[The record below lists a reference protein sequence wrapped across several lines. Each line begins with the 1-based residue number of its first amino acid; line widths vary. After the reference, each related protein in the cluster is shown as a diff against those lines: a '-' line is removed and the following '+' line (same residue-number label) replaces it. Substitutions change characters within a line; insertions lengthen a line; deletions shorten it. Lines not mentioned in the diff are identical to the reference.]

1 MSVINQVLRDLEQR
15 HAAPGRKSLAKVP
28 VRAVGVPDRGGRAT
42 VLAACTAGLALT
54 AVSIAA
60 LHGWSIPAEATAAE
74 SPAKRG
80 AVIALASPSTILPP
94 TAPQRLRES
103 VTKRP
108 RGWSATG
115 AHDAPPEPAVV
126 GRTRTREPV
135 AEGEPLAAPA
145 ASVAASTGTS
155 KAPGASRSPVAANSA
170 TAEATAI
177 DRQDRPLAPVERA
190 ENAFL
195 AGIAALRNGHAIEAE
210 VKFRAALDA
219 LSAHVG
225 ARQALL
231 GLMLDSRRSVEAEAL
246 MRAGMV
252 ANPDHISFA
261 MVAARLQAQRGD
273 TVAAIL
279 TLESVQGPG
288 SGHGD
293 FVALHAAMLQ
303 RLGRHGE
310 AAERYGVAIGLGNA
324 LPVWFIGRAISLQQI
339 GKDSEARA
347 CFRQAIDTG
356 NLPPELRAFAE
367 RQLGS
372 RGSG

>member
-1 MSVINQVLRDLEQR
+1 MSVINRVLRDLEQR

-60 LHGWSIPAEATAAE
+60 LHGWSIPATATAAE
-74 SPAKRG
+74 APAKRG
-80 AVIALASPSTILPP
+80 AVIALAAPAVAAPGSSAVMPSAV
-94 TAPQRLRES
+94 APVRPRE
-103 VTKRP
+103 VATKRP
-108 RGWSATG
+108 RGWSVAG
-115 AHDAPPEPAVV
+115 AKDGPPEPPLV
-126 GRTRTREPV
+126 GRTRFQEPV
-135 AEGEPLAAPA
+135 VDVEPLAAPA
-145 ASVAASTGTS
+145 APSTV
-155 KAPGASRSPVAANSA
+155 GA
-170 TAEATAI
+170 TGI
-177 DRQDRPLAPVERA
+177 DRQERPLGPVERA

-195 AGIAALRNGHAIEAE
+195 MGIAALRNGHATEAE
-210 VKFRAALDA
+210 ARFRVALDA
-219 LSAHVG
+219 LPAHVG

-252 ANPDHISFA
+252 ANPDQISFA

-273 TVAAIL
+273 AVAAIL

-303 RLGRHGE
+303 RIGRHGE
-310 AAERYGVAIGLGNA
+310 AAQRYSVAIGLGNA
-324 LPVWFIGRAISLQQI
+324 QPVWYIGRAISLQQI
-339 GKDSEARA
+339 GKDAEARA
-347 CFRQAIDTG
+347 SFRQAIDTG
-356 NLPPELRAFAE
+356 SLPPELRAFAE
-367 RQLGS
+367 RQLGT
-372 RGSG
+372 REAG

>member
-1 MSVINQVLRDLEQR
+1 MSVINRVLRDLEQR
-15 HAAPGRKSLAKVP
+15 HAAPGRKTLAKVP

-60 LHGWSIPAEATAAE
+60 LHGWSIPATATAAE
-74 SPAKRG
+74 APAKRG
-80 AVIALASPSTILPP
+80 AVIALAAPVPAVSAPAPAVATASPVAP
-94 TAPQRLRES
+94 TRPREIA
-103 VTKRP
+103 TKRP

-115 AHDAPPEPAVV
+115 VQDAPPEPPVV
-126 GRTRTREPV
+126 GRTRVQEPV
-135 AEGEPLAAPA
+135 VDVEPLAAPKPA
-145 ASVAASTGTS
+145 VA
-155 KAPGASRSPVAANSA
+155 
-170 TAEATAI
+170 ATAI
-177 DRQDRPLAPVERA
+177 DRQERPLGPVERA

-195 AGIAALRNGHAIEAE
+195 AGIAALRNGHATEAE
-210 VKFRAALDA
+210 ARFRVALDA
-219 LSAHVG
+219 LPAHVG

-231 GLMLDSRRSVEAEAL
+231 GLMLDSRRPVEAEAL

-252 ANPDHISFA
+252 ANPDQISFA

-273 TVAAIL
+273 AVAAIL

-303 RLGRHGE
+303 RIGRHGE
-310 AAERYGVAIGLGNA
+310 AAQRYGVAIGLGNA
-324 LPVWFIGRAISLQQI
+324 LPVWYIGRAISLQQI
-339 GKDSEARA
+339 GKDAEARA
-347 CFRQAIDTG
+347 SFRQAIDTG

-367 RQLGS
+367 RQLGT
-372 RGSG
+372 REAG

>member
-1 MSVINQVLRDLEQR
+1 M
-15 HAAPGRKSLAKVP
+15 H
-28 VRAVGVPDRGGRAT
+28 
-42 VLAACTAGLALT
+42 
-54 AVSIAA
+54 
-60 LHGWSIPAEATAAE
+60 
-74 SPAKRG
+74 
-80 AVIALASPSTILPP
+80 
-94 TAPQRLRES
+94 
-103 VTKRP
+103 
-108 RGWSATG
+108 
-115 AHDAPPEPAVV
+115 EPL
-126 GRTRTREPV
+126 
-135 AEGEPLAAPA
+135 AEGEPLAPPEPVAGVVA
-145 ASVAASTGTS
+145 AGKVPVAASTPTTPS
-155 KAPGASRSPVAANSA
+155 VP
-170 TAEATAI
+170 TAI

-210 VKFRAALDA
+210 ARFRVALDA
-219 LSAHVG
+219 LPAHVG

-252 ANPDHISFA
+252 ANPDQVSFA

-273 TVAAIL
+273 AVAAIL

-288 SGHGD
+288 SGHAD

-303 RLGRHGE
+303 RIGRHGE

-324 LPVWFIGRAISLQQI
+324 LPVWYIGRAISLQQI

-367 RQLGS
+367 RQLGA
-372 RGSG
+372 RESG

>member
-1 MSVINQVLRDLEQR
+1 MSVINRVLRDLEQR
-15 HAAPGRKSLAKVP
+15 HAAPGRKTLAKVP
-28 VRAVGVPDRGGRAT
+28 VRAVGVPNRSGRAT

-60 LHGWSIPAEATAAE
+60 LHGWSIPATATAAE
-74 SPAKRG
+74 PPSKR
-80 AVIALASPSTILPP
+80 ATVIALASPSPVVSVPANVT
-94 TAPQRLRES
+94 PQQRPREPAG
-103 VTKRP
+103 KRP

-115 AHDAPPEPAVV
+115 LHDGPPAPAVV
-126 GRTRTREPV
+126 GRTRMHEPV
-135 AEGEPLAAPA
+135 AEGEPLAPPEPVAAVVAAGKAP
-145 ASVAASTGTS
+145 VAASTQT
-155 KAPGASRSPVAANSA
+155 APVAP
-170 TAEATAI
+170 TAI
-177 DRQDRPLAPVERA
+177 DRQERPLAPVERA

-210 VKFRAALDA
+210 ARFRVALDA
-219 LSAHVG
+219 LPAHVG

-231 GLMLDSRRSVEAEAL
+231 GLMLDSRRAVEAESL
-246 MRAGMV
+246 MRSGMI
-252 ANPDHISFA
+252 ANPDQVSFA

-273 TVAAIL
+273 AVAAIL

-288 SGHGD
+288 SGHAD

-303 RLGRHGE
+303 RIGRHGE

-324 LPVWFIGRAISLQQI
+324 LPVWYIGRAISLQQI
-339 GKDSEARA
+339 GKDAEARA

-367 RQLGS
+367 RQLGA
-372 RGSG
+372 REAG